1 MAAINHPY
9 GGARRGLPVRT
20 PFGTLNWWV
29 LSAVLI
35 AGLSAMLPVL
45 QNSVATSEG
54 FRAQSSQAE
63 ETRLNGEIS
72 LLEADVAQLTSLSR
86 IQRRAEEMGLGP
98 SADPIFVH
106 VDEAGPAP
114 AKIPSENLPVA
125 TAEPVKPEAWWRSL
139 FSWVSV
145 PH

>member
-35 AGLSAMLPVL
+35 VGLSAMLPVL
-45 QNSVATSEG
+45 QNSTATSQG
-54 FRAQSSQAE
+54 FRTQSAQAE
-63 ETRLNGEIS
+63 ETRLNGDIS
-72 LLEADVAQLTSLSR
+72 LLEADVAELTSLTR
-86 IQRRAEEMGLGP
+86 IQRRAQEMGLGP

-114 AKIPSENLPVA
+114 AKIPSENLPAA
-125 TAEPVKPEAWWRSL
+125 TAHSDDPAPWWRSL
-139 FSWVSV
+139 FSWASV